1 MAYRTSKRW
10 SASDNET
17 LKEFATK
24 RPVAQIA
31 KFLGRTR
38 DATVA
43 PASIW
48 HLSSRPYESSV
59 ASAELE
65 SPVGRRRDTRTSLRA
80 LAHDR
85 REGGATIDD

>member
-31 KFLGRTR
+31 KFLGRTK

-43 PASIW
+43 QASKLGI
-48 HLSSRPYESSV
+48 
-59 ASAELE
+59 
-65 SPVGRRRDTRTSLRA
+65 SLRVPMNA
-80 LAHDR
+80 ASPARSSDHPPDVSAA
-85 REGGATIDD
+85 REQPQK